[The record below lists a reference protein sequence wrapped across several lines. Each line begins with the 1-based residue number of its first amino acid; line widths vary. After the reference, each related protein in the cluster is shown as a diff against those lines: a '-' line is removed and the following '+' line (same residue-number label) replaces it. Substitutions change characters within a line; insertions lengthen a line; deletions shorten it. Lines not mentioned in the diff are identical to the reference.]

1 MRNRRRAV
9 LVGVDDHLEGAAGAE
24 AERAQPQ
31 EQEQRGEPVQGSGVF
46 HMTSVAFSISHRPAD
61 RYFGFFLIKFD
72 PS

>member
-24 AERAQPQ
+24 AERAQRE
-31 EQEQRGEPVQGSGVF
+31 EQEQRDEAVYGSGF
-46 HMTSVAFSISHRPAD
+46 LHGASVASSISHRPAS